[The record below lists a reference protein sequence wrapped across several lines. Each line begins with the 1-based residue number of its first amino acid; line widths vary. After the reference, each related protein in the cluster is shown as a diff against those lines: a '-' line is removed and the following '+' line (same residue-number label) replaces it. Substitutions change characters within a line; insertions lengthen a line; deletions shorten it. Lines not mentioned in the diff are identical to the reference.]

1 MAVGY
6 NNLRVGEGCAIGTIV
21 AFAGGAGQIP
31 KGWLACNG
39 RILNSTG
46 AGAYEDLYDV
56 IGNQY
61 DYGNTQSGVFR
72 LPNLNGAIIDINT
85 NMSNNLP
92 SGSIPASYTQYV
104 NNANDGP
111 NEFLGGTSSNFD
123 LKIQID
129 PNPVNTRFSGSF
141 KNLELNE
148 PFYSDIVTTIGRV
161 LGDHHLAS
169 HNHSGTYPTISETST
184 NGAAKCDAF
193 GTDPA
198 NDSPVKNC
206 EEKTYFA
213 IEANGNCRF
222 FASSFTKMTG
232 PTGSNAW
239 GQNFRN
245 SSGNNYA
252 TFQVGALNSPAR
264 NYIPETDDVEEA
276 DQSRRGATP
285 SLTSEDANLSCG
297 YWVGQAL
304 YGYGTFLN
312 IDETNFA
319 FGNASA
325 HTHDPVPFD
334 ITKGSMR
341 PPTLISTNNIQIGD
355 VTPINDAVTD
365 IATINFANVEQA
377 SVNLIYIIR
386 AY

>member
-39 RILNSTG
+39 RILNSSG
-46 AGAYEDLYDV
+46 AGAYVDLYEV

-61 DYGNTQSGVFR
+61 DYGNVQSGVFR
-72 LPNLNGAIIDINT
+72 LPNLNGAIIDINN
-85 NMSNNLP
+85 NMSSNLP

-104 NNANDGP
+104 NDANDGP

-193 GTDPA
+193 DANTDP
-198 NDSPVKNC
+198 PQEC
-206 EEKTYFA
+206 EGKEYYP

-222 FASSFTKMTG
+222 FASAFTKMTG
-232 PTGSNAW
+232 PKGSNGW
-239 GQNFRN
+239 GENFRN
-245 SSGNNYA
+245 SSANNYA
-252 TFQVGALNSPAR
+252 TFQVGPLNSPAR

-285 SLTSEDANLSCG
+285 SLTSEEENLSCG
-297 YWVGQAL
+297 YWTNQAL